1 MPKRQL
7 SHLFLTPDFYKT
19 VGNALSYYHQP
30 IESLDVPGFSAFY
43 GLQLAIWQ
51 LRSLDLQKQYP
62 LDSLQGRIGFF
73 AWCVVHG
80 RKEYIGLQEL
90 TVFWQN
96 LAQPAV
102 ITVTPYSAGITRLM
116 QLVALSRAD
125 VQLDYHL
132 NTETKQIALLSWFC
146 LHGWKELHLT
156 ADDISSSQKALFEST
171 LANGFKFIEVFI
183 YAVRADLQSEFNLE
197 TKQGQLDYRQWLTL
211 HGYQE
216 TILSLLQT
224 ADNKK
229 QQQQALELVAQNQIG
244 VNLIGYAYG
253 ELGIGEDVR
262 MAALALEAANIP
274 FTVINFHP
282 GDDIRQNDLSIEQ
295 WVTEQAIYSV
305 NIVCLTALEHL
316 RLYAE
321 QGETLFKNRY
331 TIGYWP
337 WELQKWPANWQ
348 HCFSLVDEVWAS
360 SQHIQQAA
368 EKVSLVPIYI
378 MPMAVAIPN
387 VKRYI
392 RKQWS
397 LPETDYLFVFS
408 FDGNSSI
415 ARKNPLGVI
424 EAFKLAFP
432 EQNEA
437 VGLVIKCMRPDSKN
451 PVWQRI
457 LTLAKQDP
465 RIHII
470 DRMLEKPEVLG
481 LYKLCDCFVS
491 LHRAEGF
498 GRGIAEALL
507 LGLKVIAT
515 DHGGNVD
522 FCLPGSAYLIPYKLI
537 AVGKKNYVEASGQK
551 WANPDITSSAK
562 VMKNLA
568 KSTQNAKK
576 TVLAP
581 IKKLFLPTTI
591 GANYKK
597 RLDFIFTYFKETLI

>member
-1 MPKRQL
+1 MSQRQL
-7 SHLFLTPDFYKT
+7 SHLFLTPDFYKK
-19 VGNALSYYHQP
+19 VGNGLSYYHQP
-30 IESLDVPGFSAFY
+30 IESLDVLGFSAFY

-62 LDSLQGRIGFF
+62 LDSLLGRIGFF
-73 AWCVVHG
+73 AWCTVHG
-80 RKEYIGLQEL
+80 RNEYIGLQEL

-96 LAQPAV
+96 LAQPAE
-102 ITVTPYSAGITRLM
+102 ITATPYSAGITRLM
-116 QLVALSRAD
+116 QLVALSRTD
-125 VQLDYHL
+125 LQLDYRL
-132 NTETKQIALLSWFC
+132 STETKQIALLRWFC
-146 LHGWKELHLT
+146 LNGWAELHLT
-156 ADDISSSQKALFEST
+156 VDDITSSQKALFETT

-183 YAVRADLQSEFNLE
+183 YTVRADLQSEFNLGTE
-197 TKQGQLDYRQWLTL
+197 QGQLDYRQWLTS
-211 HGYQE
+211 HGSQE
-216 TILSLLQT
+216 TILSLLQAT
-224 ADNKK
+224 DNKK
-229 QQQQALELVAQNQIG
+229 QQATELVAQNEMG
-244 VNLIGYAYG
+244 VNLIGYAFG

-262 MAALALEAANIP
+262 MAALALKAANIP
-274 FTVINFHP
+274 FTVINFRP
-282 GDDIRQNDLSIEQ
+282 GDDIRQNDRSIEQ
-295 WVTEQAIYSV
+295 WVTEQAVYAV

-337 WELQKWPANWQ
+337 WELKKWPANWR

-360 SQHIQQAA
+360 SKHIQQAA
-368 EKVSLVPIYI
+368 EKAGRVPVYL
-378 MPMAVAIPN
+378 MPMAVAIPK

-397 LPETDYLFVFS
+397 LPEADYLFVFS

-432 EQNEA
+432 DQNEA

-451 PVWQRI
+451 LVWQSI
-457 LTLAKQDP
+457 LSLAKQDP

-515 DHGGNVD
+515 DHGGNID
-522 FCLPGSAYLIPYKLI
+522 FCLPGSAYLVPYKLI
-537 AVGKKNYVEASGQK
+537 SVGKKNYVEASGQK

-568 KSTQNAKK
+568 KSTQKAKK

-581 IKKLFLPTTI
+581 IKKLFLPNTI
-591 GANYKK
+591 GTNYKK

>member
-7 SHLFLTPDFYKT
+7 SHLFLTPDFYKK
-19 VGNALSYYHQP
+19 VGNGLSYYHQP
-30 IESLDVPGFSAFY
+30 IESLDVLGFSAFY

-62 LDSLQGRIGFF
+62 LDSLLGRIGFF
-73 AWCVVHG
+73 AWCTVHG
-80 RKEYIGLQEL
+80 RNEYIGLQEL

-96 LAQPAV
+96 LAQPAE
-102 ITVTPYSAGITRLM
+102 ITATPYSAGITRLM
-116 QLVALSRAD
+116 QLVALSRTD
-125 VQLDYHL
+125 LQLDYRL
-132 NTETKQIALLSWFC
+132 STETKQIALLRWFC
-146 LHGWKELHLT
+146 LNGWAELHLT
-156 ADDISSSQKALFEST
+156 VDDITSSQKALFETT

-183 YAVRADLQSEFNLE
+183 YTVRADLQSEFNLGTE
-197 TKQGQLDYRQWLTL
+197 QGQLDYRQWLTS
-211 HGYQE
+211 HGSQE
-216 TILSLLQT
+216 TILSLLQAT
-224 ADNKK
+224 DNKK
-229 QQQQALELVAQNQIG
+229 QQATELVAQNEMG
-244 VNLIGYAYG
+244 VNLIGYAFG

-262 MAALALEAANIP
+262 MAALALKAANIP
-274 FTVINFHP
+274 FTVINFRP
-282 GDDIRQNDLSIEQ
+282 GDDIRQNDRSIEQ
-295 WVTEQAIYSV
+295 WVTEQAVYAV

-432 EQNEA
+432 EQNKA

-451 PVWQRI
+451 PVWQTI
-457 LTLAKQDP
+457 LSLAKQDP

-515 DHGGNVD
+515 DHGGNID
-522 FCLPGSAYLIPYKLI
+522 FCLPGSAYLVPYKLI
-537 AVGKKNYVEASGQK
+537 SVGKNNYVEASGQK

-568 KSTQNAKK
+568 KSTQKAKK

-581 IKKLFLPTTI
+581 NKKQFLPTTI

>member
-7 SHLFLTPDFYKT
+7 SHLFLTPDFYKK
-19 VGNALSYYHQP
+19 VGNGLSYYHQP

-80 RKEYIGLQEL
+80 RNEYQSLREL

-96 LAQPAV
+96 LAQSAD
-102 ITVTPYSAGITRLM
+102 ITATPYSAGITRLM
-116 QLVALSRAD
+116 QLVALSRTD
-125 VQLDYHL
+125 LQLNEYL
-132 NTETKQIALLSWFC
+132 STEAEQIALLRWFC
-146 LHGWKELHLT
+146 LHGWEELHLT
-156 ADDISSSQKALFEST
+156 AGDITSSQKALFEST

-183 YAVRADLQSEFNLE
+183 YAVRADLQSKFNLE
-197 TKQGQLDYRQWLTL
+197 TEQGQLDYRQWLAL
-211 HGYQE
+211 DGFQQ
-216 TILSLLQT
+216 TILSLLQPAEINIKT
-224 ADNKK
+224 T
-229 QQQQALELVAQNQIG
+229 EVIAQNKPG
-244 VNLIGYAYG
+244 VNLIGYAFG

-274 FTVINFHP
+274 FTVINFRP
-282 GDDIRQNDLSIEQ
+282 GDDIRQNDRSIEQ
-295 WVTEQAIYSV
+295 WVTDQAIYSV

-337 WELQKWPANWQ
+337 WELKKWPANWR

-360 SQHIQQAA
+360 SKHIQQAA
-368 EKVSLVPIYI
+368 EKAGSVPVYL
-378 MPMAVAIPN
+378 MPMVVAIPK

-397 LPETDYLFVFS
+397 LPEVDYLFVFS

-437 VGLVIKCMRPDSKN
+437 VGLVIKCMRPDIKN
-451 PVWQRI
+451 PVWQTI
-457 LTLAKQDP
+457 LSLAKQDP

-515 DHGGNVD
+515 DYGGNVD
-522 FCLPGSAYLIPYKLI
+522 FCLPGSAYLVPYKLI
-537 AVGKKNYVEASGQK
+537 AVGKNNYVEASGQL
-551 WANPDITSSAK
+551 WANANIMITTE
-562 VMKNLA
+562 VMRSLVKTPK
-568 KSTQNAKK
+568 KSKRIVFQH
-576 TVLAP
+576 
-581 IKKLFLPTTI
+581 IKSRFLPATI

-597 RLDFIFTYFKETLI
+597 RLDFIFTYFKNL